1 MDTALLIDF
10 LSATVRIATPILM
23 AAMGGILIERSGTF
37 AVGLEGMMLS
47 GAFSGVV
54 GAFLSGS
61 IVTGLLAAC
70 FGGLVFGVIIAIAT
84 TKFDTEHMVTGLA
97 ANLLAL
103 GLTSFVLRTVVGRGQ
118 APVIHIPL
126 LQPVPIP
133 YLADLPVV
141 GALLFHQPPLTYLA
155 FLSVIAI
162 AIFLRRTRGGLLLTP
177 HRRLGLPRLPLR
189 RHARHRRRHARPG
202 HPRRG
207 VQLRHGVNDAGQ
219 VAGTSSITGD
229 ATYHAFRYDGT
240 PGPAASCAT
249 WAPSA
254 GRAAAARHQQPG
266 RWPAPAQSPAT
277 RPTTP
282 SATTARPGAGGDHAQ
297 PGNPR
302 RGHTATA
309 SPSTTRVP

>member
-1 MDTALLIDF
+1 MMDAALLIDF

-61 IVTGLLAAC
+61 IVTGLFAAC
-70 FGGLVFGVIIAIAT
+70 IGGLVFGIIIAIAT
-84 TKFDTEHMVTGLA
+84 TRFDTEHMVTGLA

-155 FLSVIAI
+155 FLSVIAV
-162 AIFLRRTRGGLLLTP
+162 AIFLRRTRGGLLLSASGESPLAVFASGTDP
-177 HRRLGLPRLPLR
+177 IRVRFLSLIAGGAIAGLAGAVLSLQQVGTFTDGMTGGRGYMALAAVIVGRWMPLGTLAGCMMFGATEALQLRVQSFNLPVSSYVIQMVPYLAALLVLTGIGRTARLPSAIGQPFR
-189 RHARHRRRHARPG
+189 R
-202 HPRRG
+202 
-207 VQLRHGVNDAGQ
+207 D
-219 VAGTSSITGD
+219 
-229 ATYHAFRYDGT
+229 
-240 PGPAASCAT
+240 
-249 WAPSA
+249 
-254 GRAAAARHQQPG
+254 
-266 RWPAPAQSPAT
+266 
-277 RPTTP
+277 
-282 SATTARPGAGGDHAQ
+282 
-297 PGNPR
+297 
-302 RGHTATA
+302 
-309 SPSTTRVP
+309 